1 MTFYEA
7 ALRVLESAGHPL
19 PFLEITQ
26 QAIAQNLLSHV
37 GKTPEQTMLS
47 RLAAMA
53 RRPRDRK
60 VIVTAKDTFGLV
72 DWGLP
77 EDAAALAV
85 TGIVEPNPEEAL
97 PPLRTLER
105 HPEPRTENARGAGR
119 GERKRHRDD
128 DGDRG
133 RRKRFPPIPEVV
145 FEILSETEG
154 GLKPEE
160 LATRAVER
168 ELASEELGKEQ
179 ILHALLDDN
188 QRRIDAGRR
197 PQFVLDKV
205 TGQLTLERAQA
216 PSDVPPLELQA
227 VFAAALG
234 IPLEAG
240 RPVLARAVERTGESA
255 GDLQV
260 ADTALGAAKD
270 AKRAMARVLR
280 RKLAELDPGTF
291 EKSVVRMMQ
300 GLGFRDLK
308 VAKRSKD
315 GPLVTARRREGSVEL
330 RYAIK
335 VARGGSPVDRRAVQE
350 LRRDLGHYA
359 SQVGLLL
366 SPGDV
371 RGDARAEAQSQGA
384 LVMLWCSEGLAE
396 KFFEAKVGVT
406 VQHIELYDVDE
417 RFFEQAKLDAEE
429 SRARREERHRER
441 DAGEVARPAAAPVD
455 VVAESAVASERS
467 DSSVSAEY
475 PSSDGVPAERQEQ
488 APRAAAEVVSGAGDD
503 DEEDDDDLE
512 GDDEGA
518 EGEPGA
524 DALAQPGAAAGPG
537 QPGERKRR
545 RRRRRGRR
553 GRGPRPGE
561 AALPGAAPQA
571 LEGAAPAASASA
583 APDAPAPPP
592 EPAAPQPPAAGGEG
606 Q

>member
-1 MTFYEA
+1 
-7 ALRVLESAGHPL
+7 
-19 PFLEITQ
+19 
-26 QAIAQNLLSHV
+26 
-37 GKTPEQTMLS
+37 MLS

-105 HPEPRTENARGAGR
+105 HPEPRAENARGVGR
-119 GERKRHRDD
+119 GDRKRHRDE

-154 GLKPEE
+154 GLTSEE

-197 PQFVLDKV
+197 PQFVLDKT
-205 TGQLTLERAQA
+205 TGQLTLERAGA
-216 PSDVPPLELQA
+216 PSQVAPLELQA
-227 VFAAALG
+227 AFAAALG

-240 RPVLARAVERTGESA
+240 RPVLARASERTGESA

-260 ADTALGAAKD
+260 AETAMGAAKD

-330 RYAIK
+330 RYAVK
-335 VARGGSPVDRRAVQE
+335 VARGGAPVDRRAVQE

-441 DAGEVARPAAAPVD
+441 DGGDEARPAATP
-455 VVAESAVASERS
+455 AEGFADSAVASERP
-467 DSSVSAEY
+467 DAPVSAE
-475 PSSDGVPAERQEQ
+475 SEGVPAERVES
-488 APRAAAEVVSGAGDD
+488 APRAAEEVSSTGGDD
-503 DEEDDDDLE
+503 DEDDDDDAE
-512 GDDEGA
+512 GDDEGS
-518 EGEPGA
+518 EGDAVGA
-524 DALAQPGAAAGPG
+524 AGAQGPGAAAGPG

-553 GRGPRPGE
+553 GRSPRPGE
-561 AALPGAAPQA
+561 AALPGAAPQVP
-571 LEGAAPAASASA
+571 GADVAAAVAVAAPPPSEAPAAPVA
-583 APDAPAPPP
+583 PP
-592 EPAAPQPPAAGGEG
+592 EPAAPPASPPAAGGEG